1 MIIKSL
7 EHLNLI
13 SIRIG
18 KKITSLECIF
28 LFGEIGTGKT
38 SFSRNL
44 INFLQKEKKIKPTE
58 VPSPTF
64 NLLYEYEIK
73 DFKVMHYDLYRLKNK
88 REIEQLGIFGERDKT
103 IKIIEWPELIQ
114 NDVIDRLELKFSY
127 LKNDNERNL
136 DLIGYGKWKDFIID
150 EL

>member
-13 SIRIG
+13 SIQIG

-114 NDVIDRLELKFSY
+114 NDVMDRLELKFGY